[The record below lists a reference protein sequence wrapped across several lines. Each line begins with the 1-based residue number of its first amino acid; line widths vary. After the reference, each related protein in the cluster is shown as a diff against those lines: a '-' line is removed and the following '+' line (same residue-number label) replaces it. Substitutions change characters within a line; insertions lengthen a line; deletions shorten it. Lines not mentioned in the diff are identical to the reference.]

1 MTKDEI
7 NSYLAEAEYEYTET
21 GTSPISDDVYDALAR
36 SVDRKVVGAAA
47 NHRDLLTHETPM
59 LSLEN
64 LKTNHP
70 TDMSSLHDW
79 VASIRKACPEIS
91 DAEWVAEPK
100 LDGLALRVVYN
111 SGMLVEAAL
120 RGSKSEGRNVTSL
133 VLESGLAPAQVD
145 HQGKFEVRGEVYI
158 PEALFQE
165 FNREM
170 IKRGTRSYKT
180 ARNSVAGWISKSNV
194 EILRELCK
202 FSVYDVIGLGENYLD
217 SKAQVREMG
226 FVVTDSLCVFSMA
239 VYEPAIAIFS
249 RSLEWRNGNRE
260 LPRWDG
266 VVYKLVNKADRD
278 LLERKFDRSE
288 SAMNTSPCWA
298 IAHKFPPEEVV
309 TRCVGVFRT
318 TGIDGRITPMVSVEP
333 VQLGG
338 TTVSKCTVHS
348 MERFE
353 TLGIDV
359 GSLLVISRR
368 GDVIPHVESVV
379 DFTSRAC
386 FLPPLRFRYRA
397 SVCPSC
403 GGELVRDGAHD
414 FCRNVENCPDQ
425 EGGRIMRFTS
435 RHGLYID
442 DIGIE
447 RIKLLIAGRVIQNG
461 VVDFYDPAFVD
472 LAAVSLGSEVVA
484 KKLGAAFEY
493 ARTTTPLNRYLY
505 AMCIPHVGKSVSA
518 KLVKHYGSVVAILE
532 ADEDELA
539 SVCGFRDHRAS
550 ELYEAL
556 QTTFKLKHRKMLEL
570 GFVPVEDIVSSKYV
584 VAVTGKLSRSKT
596 ELGAELKSK
605 GIEITSDL
613 NASCYALVVGSDP
626 GSKLKRAEKLEVPI
640 WDESMLWEFVN
651 SLC

>member
-1 MTKDEI
+1 MTDDDI
-7 NSYLAEAEYEYTET
+7 HDYLAGVEYEYTET

-36 SVDRKVVGAAA
+36 SVDRKVVGATS
-47 NHRDLLTHETPM
+47 NHRDLLQHETPM

-64 LKTNHP
+64 LKTDHP
-70 TDMSSLHDW
+70 TDMRTLHDW
-79 VASIRKACPEIS
+79 VAGIRKACPEIS
-91 DAEWVAEPK
+91 DALWVAEPK

-133 VLESGLAPAQVD
+133 ALESGLAPAQVD
-145 HQGKFEVRGEVYI
+145 YQDKFEVRGEVYI
-158 PEALFQE
+158 PEKVFQD

-180 ARNSVAGWISKSNV
+180 ARNSVAGWINKSNV

-217 SKAQVREMG
+217 SKAQVHEMG
-226 FVVTDSLCVFSMA
+226 LVVTDSLCVFSMA
-239 VYEPAIAIFS
+239 VYEPAIATFS
-249 RSLEWRNGNRE
+249 RALDWRKGSHE

-266 VVYKLVNKADRD
+266 VVYKLVNKADRE
-278 LLERKFDRSE
+278 LLERKMDRSE
-288 SAMNTSPCWA
+288 GAMNTSPCWA

-309 TRCVGVFRT
+309 TRCVDIFRT

-338 TTVSKCTVHS
+338 TTVTKCTVHS

-353 TLGIDV
+353 TLGISV
-359 GSLLVISRR
+359 GSHLVISRR

-379 DFTSRAC
+379 DFTPRSC
-386 FLPPLRFRYRA
+386 FLPPLRFRFRA
-397 SVCPSC
+397 GVCPSC
-403 GGELVRDGAHD
+403 GGELVREGAHD
-414 FCRNVENCPDQ
+414 FCRNIENCPDQ
-425 EGGRIMRFTS
+425 EGGRILRFTS

-447 RIKLLIAGRVIQNG
+447 RVKLLIAGKVIQNG

-484 KKLGAAFEY
+484 KKLGAAFEH
-493 ARTTTPLNRYLY
+493 AKTTTPLNRYLY

-518 KLVKHYGSVVAILE
+518 KLVKHYGSVAGILE
-532 ADEDELA
+532 ADEDGLA
-539 SVCGFRDHRAS
+539 SVCGFRDHRAG

-556 QTTFKLKHRKMLEL
+556 QTTFKLRHRKMLEL
-570 GFVPVEDIVSSKYV
+570 GFVPVEDIVSFKYV
-584 VAVTGKLSRSKT
+584 IAVTGKLSRSKT
-596 ELGAELKSK
+596 ELSAELKSK

-626 GSKLKRAEKLEVPI
+626 GSKLKRAERLEVPI
-640 WDESMLWEFVN
+640 WDEYVLWDFV
-651 SLC
+651 STLG